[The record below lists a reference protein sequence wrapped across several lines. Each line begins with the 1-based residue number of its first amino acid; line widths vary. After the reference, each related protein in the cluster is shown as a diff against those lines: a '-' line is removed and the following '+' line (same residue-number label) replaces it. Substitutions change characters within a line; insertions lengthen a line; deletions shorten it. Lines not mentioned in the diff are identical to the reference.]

1 MNTEIHLDTSLH
13 KLPEAAEDT
22 IQKLS
27 SKVEEGVEYTK
38 DYAQHAMEATK
49 EAAHRVT
56 DSAKDVYHSA
66 AQKSGDCLATSK
78 DYVRR
83 NPVPVVL
90 GALALGAAIGYII
103 MSTRRRPSFGERF
116 ADQPLNSVRD
126 AILTAFAPVS
136 QRVHDGYDSAR
147 DGVENVLE
155 RAHHF
160 GSGRSADSMSDRI
173 GRVGSNLKFW

>member
-1 MNTEIHLDTSLH
+1 VNTEIYLDTLQH
-13 KLPEAAEDT
+13 KLPEAAKDS
-22 IQKLS
+22 IQNLS
-27 SKVEEGVEYTK
+27 SKLEEGVEHTKGYAHHAVEVTK
-38 DYAQHAMEATK
+38 D
-49 EAAHRVT
+49 AAHRVT
-56 DSAKDVYHSA
+56 DSAKDIYHSVTH
-66 AQKSGDCLATSK
+66 KSGDCLATSK

-90 GALALGAAIGYII
+90 GPLALGAAIGYLI
-103 MSTRRRPSFGERF
+103 MSNRRRPTLGERF
-116 ADQPLNSVRD
+116 VDQPLNSVRD

-147 DGVENVLE
+147 GGVENVLE

-160 GSGRSADSMSDRI
+160 GSGCRADSMSDRI

>member
-1 MNTEIHLDTSLH
+1 VNTEIHLDTPLN
-13 KLPEAAEDT
+13 KLPEAAKDT

-27 SKVEEGVEYTK
+27 SKLEEGVENTK
-38 DYAQHAMEATK
+38 DYAQHAVEVTK
-49 EAAHRVT
+49 DAAHRVT

-78 DYVRR
+78 DYMRQ
-83 NPVPVVL
+83 NPVPVLL

-103 MSTRRRPSFGERF
+103 MSNRRKPTFGERF
-116 ADQPLNSVRD
+116 ADQPMDSVRD

-147 DGVENVLE
+147 DGVEKVLE

-160 GSGRSADSMSDRI
+160 GSGRHSDSMSDRI
-173 GRVGSNLKFW
+173 SRVGSNLKFW